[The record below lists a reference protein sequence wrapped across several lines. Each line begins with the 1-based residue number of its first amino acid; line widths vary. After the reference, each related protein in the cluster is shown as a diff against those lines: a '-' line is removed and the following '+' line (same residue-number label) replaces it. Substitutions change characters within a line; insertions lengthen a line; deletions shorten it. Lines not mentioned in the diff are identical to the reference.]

1 MPLIMP
7 KLSVSAFHGTA
18 FSVNLNR
25 PFSVIY
31 PEQFSTRIECLL
43 QLIGMEERKLS
54 NINQIIGLERDISFD
69 KVNEILKNKR
79 EECKHIFRERL
90 KTVCLEKE

>member
-1 MPLIMP
+1 M
-7 KLSVSAFHGTA
+7 
-18 FSVNLNR
+18 
-25 PFSVIY
+25 
-31 PEQFSTRIECLL
+31 L

-79 EECKHIFRERL
+79 EECKHIFQERL
-90 KTVCLEKE
+90 KTVCLDKE